1 MALRVKAENVPVK
14 KVVLNADQGQGS
26 MVVKQAYGNES
37 SLMMATRPP
46 GYHTKPHMHVSEQ
59 INHVMEGEIWFFVED
74 QGYLCKKGDFHRI
87 PANKVHWAWNRSQS
101 DAVVVESH
109 SPPLG
114 RRRDHKRRRRS
125 VRRRRDP
132 EPARP
137 GRESVCPLRS
147 GSSGAQGLFRSRTIS
162 YVLHANH
169 SDSRWHSVCA
179 LERWRTLLLP
189 KTRSGS
195 VTGRPTAS

>member
-14 KVVLNADQGQGS
+14 KVVLSADQGQGS
-26 MVVKQAYGNES
+26 MVVRQAYGNES

-59 INHVMEGEIWFFVED
+59 INHVLDGEIWFFVED

-109 SPPLG
+109 SPPLVG
-114 RRRDHKRRRRS
+114 GEIIKGAAGLFDDGETPNLRGPGENQFVPYDQEAVERKVFPANDNYGHAIHSAIAGAQFVHRS
-125 VRRRRDP
+125 TG
-132 EPARP
+132 ELCSCSGYAAA
-137 GRESVCPLRS
+137 PLRDD
-147 GSSGAQGLFRSRTIS
+147 Q
-162 YVLHANH
+162 
-169 SDSRWHSVCA
+169 
-179 LERWRTLLLP
+179 
-189 KTRSGS
+189 
-195 VTGRPTAS
+195 

>member
-14 KVVLNADQGQGS
+14 KVVLSADQGQGS

-59 INHVMEGEIWFFVED
+59 INHVLDGEIWFFVED

-109 SPPLG
+109 SPPLVG
-114 RRRDHKRRRRS
+114 GEIIKGAAGLFDDGETPNLRG
-125 VRRRRDP
+125 
-132 EPARP
+132 P

-147 GSSGAQGLFRSRTIS
+147 GSSGAQGVFR
-162 YVLHANH
+162 
-169 SDSRWHSVCA
+169 
-179 LERWRTLLLP
+179 
-189 KTRSGS
+189 
-195 VTGRPTAS
+195 

>member
-14 KVVLNADQGQGS
+14 KVVLSADQGQGS

-59 INHVMEGEIWFFVED
+59 INHVLEGEIWFFVED

-109 SPPLG
+109 SPPLVG
-114 RRRDHKRRRRS
+114 GEIIK
-125 VRRRRDP
+125 
-132 EPARP
+132 
-137 GRESVCPLRS
+137 
-147 GSSGAQGLFRSRTIS
+147 GAAGLFDDGETPNLRGPGENQFVPYDQEAVERK
-162 YVLHANH
+162 VLSARGRNVNNRVKTALLG
-169 SDSRWHSVCA
+169 DSRSLTLREHSVWLAVRCSDASQA
-179 LERWRTLLLP
+179 L
-189 KTRSGS
+189 
-195 VTGRPTAS
+195 AS

>member
-14 KVVLNADQGQGS
+14 KVVLSADQGQGS

-59 INHVMEGEIWFFVED
+59 INHVLEGEIWFFVED

-87 PANKVHWAWNRSQS
+87 PANKVHWAWNRSQVRCS
-101 DAVVVESH
+101 
-109 SPPLG
+109 G
-114 RRRDHKRRRRS
+114 RRIPFTAAGRWRDYKKRRRS

-137 GRESVCPLRS
+137 RARI
-147 GSSGAQGLFRSRTIS
+147 SSSPTI
-162 YVLHANH
+162 
-169 SDSRWHSVCA
+169 R
-179 LERWRTLLLP
+179 
-189 KTRSGS
+189 KQ
-195 VTGRPTAS
+195 